1 MDQNLAALREELF
14 RFLSMKYDEGVLER
28 STFEQF
34 LSLQDMKDYKK
45 EGFSMVADLLT
56 ITCKEEE
63 QMIKEMYRHA
73 KPAFNLVKIEGLV
86 HKLTGSNKSVGSI
99 KINEGCKA
107 FKEARE
113 KFDIIGCGNAV
124 DQISHEY
131 QRMKPVY
138 LHIIKLER
146 QIHNL
151 VIALPPT
158 TARPRASPPPISLP
172 KASTS
177 GIPRVPLPPTDL
189 PTVPLPTTTTGRR
202 RAPLPPRTTGRRRV

>member
-86 HKLTGSNKSVGSI
+86 HKLTGSNK
-99 KINEGCKA
+99 
-107 FKEARE
+107 R
-113 KFDIIGCGNAV
+113 CGNAV